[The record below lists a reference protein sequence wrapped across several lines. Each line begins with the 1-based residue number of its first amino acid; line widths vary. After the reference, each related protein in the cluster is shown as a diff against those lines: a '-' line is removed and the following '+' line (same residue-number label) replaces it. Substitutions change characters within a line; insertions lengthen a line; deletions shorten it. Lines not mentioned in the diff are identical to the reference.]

1 MTSACFLF
9 GTVAALIPA
18 AGSGTRLGLGPKAF
32 VEVRGKSLLG
42 RSVEALRP
50 LVDEVVVALPDGL
63 ALPPGVEA
71 RAIVGGVTRQDSV
84 ERLLRAT
91 SAEYV
96 LIHDAARPF
105 VPENVVLDLLEAV
118 HETGAATVALP
129 LADTL
134 VREGRKGDWGDLTPR
149 EAWEKLENNPD
160 AVLVD
165 CRTQAEWSFV
175 GVPDLEVLGKR
186 AIFAEWTTFP
196 EGRRNDDFVAQLR
209 DSGVSDDQEVI
220 FICRSGHRSIGAA
233 EAATADGIAKAYNVI
248 DGFEG
253 ALDEN
258 DHRGTSGWRAE
269 NLPWRQS

>member
-1 MTSACFLF
+1 MTSACLLS

-32 VEVRGKSLLG
+32 VEVRGKSLLW

-118 HETGAATVALP
+118 HETGAATVAVP

-149 EAWEKLENNPD
+149 EGLRAVQTPQAFQRELILKAHVQAVADGFAATDDAGLVARSGGRVRLVPGDARLFKVTTPGDLALAEALAAVWDGKRSVGRREGEVEKARNTGRVP
-160 AVLVD
+160 VHFQGQG
-165 CRTQAEWSFV
+165 TQAE
-175 GVPDLEVLGKR
+175 E
-186 AIFAEWTTFP
+186 P
-196 EGRRNDDFVAQLR
+196 E
-209 DSGVSDDQEVI
+209 
-220 FICRSGHRSIGAA
+220 
-233 EAATADGIAKAYNVI
+233 EA
-248 DGFEG
+248 
-253 ALDEN
+253 
-258 DHRGTSGWRAE
+258 
-269 NLPWRQS
+269 